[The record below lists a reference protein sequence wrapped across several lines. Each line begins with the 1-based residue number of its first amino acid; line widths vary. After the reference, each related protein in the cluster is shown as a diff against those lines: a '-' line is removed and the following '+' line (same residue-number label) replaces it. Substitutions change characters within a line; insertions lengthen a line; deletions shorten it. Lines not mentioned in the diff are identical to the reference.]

1 MAVNAQNLYVT
12 LTGDADDIDLA
23 EVISFSVDGA
33 TMDVV
38 EITPRSK
45 LVRSKEFFAS
55 DIDPG
60 TLSITALYKPIAAID
75 VGKVVQVIMSRGA
88 TQFFYCDHAI
98 VQSFAMSGSV
108 GELMQFG
115 IGLKLSGNVTF

>member
-12 LTGDADDIDLA
+12 LAGDFGEVDLS
-23 EVISFSVDGA
+23 EVISFSIDGA

-45 LVRSKEFFAS
+45 LAPSKEFYAS

-60 TLSITALYKPIAAID
+60 TLSITALYKNIAAID
-75 VGKVVQVIMSRGA
+75 VGKVVEISMSRGL